1 MNEEDEDD
9 DDGKD
14 FKSVSAV
21 ELGLNRIIIGRT
33 VFLKNSS
40 KTFGTFIASLP
51 PFKLSPQTSRNS
63 SSRIINK
70 HYLYYDSFVPRHTTQ
85 TTSLLA
91 KKEDNKI
98 KNKRINLDNSYNMST
113 PPEET
118 LPPTDAAATSSNPT
132 EEEGEEEEPSRQE
145 MYRRAMEADA
155 DEPLFVMMSQPTTA
169 LVVLSKQMLFKPDE
183 DIIHVMVQTKEDL
196 AKCLEEE
203 GSLDIPVAD
212 GSLETIHLVV
222 RAVDVDRMFDE
233 TAFTHW
239 NRLMQPG
246 GNLDVHIVSDGAQV
260 ADDDVAMITMALLQA
275 EFKLTSSLAVVEG
288 ADGDRLV
295 SGLKAGG
302 NDGVIEEEDEDGSD
316 EEDDKEKCDNNAK
329 TEESASS

>member
-1 MNEEDEDD
+1 MKNEDD

-40 KTFGTFIASLP
+40 KTFGTFIASATI
-51 PFKLSPQTSRNS
+51 QIIATTSRNS
-63 SSRIINK
+63 SSRITNK
-70 HYLYYDSFVPRHTTQ
+70 HYYDSFVPRHTTQ

-118 LPPTDAAATSSNPT
+118 PPPTDAAASNPT
-132 EEEGEEEEPSRQE
+132 AAGEEEQPSRQE
-145 MYRRAMEADA
+145 LYRRAMEADA

-203 GSLDIPVAD
+203 GPLDIPVAD

-260 ADDDVAMITMALLQA
+260 ADDDVAMITTALLQA
-275 EFKLTSSLAVVEG
+275 EFKLTSSLAIVEG

-295 SGLKAGG
+295 SGRKAGG
-302 NDGVIEEEDEDGSD
+302 NDGVIEEEDEHGSD
-316 EEDDKEKCDNNAK
+316 EEDDKEKGDNNAK